1 MLYLLEAKNM
11 NNINLSVNGNT
22 LTING
27 QSQKLDPLM
36 MRLLDYFI
44 THQQSI
50 ISRQTLS
57 ETVWQRAH
65 ASDDAINRGISRLRK
80 ILGGG
85 RNDFIKTVPKQGY
98 LFALP
103 KESCATFEISPEAS
117 PTKESAI
124 VTTTSPTPSPTT
136 ELASLEMTTTITA
149 KSDSK
154 IEQLSV
160 YVKNKWSQW
169 MGKADTKIGALL

>member
-1 MLYLLEAKNM
+1 M
-11 NNINLSVNGNT
+11 NNMNLSVNGNI

-36 MRLLDYFI
+36 TRLLDYFI
-44 THQQSI
+44 THQESI

-57 ETVWQRAH
+57 KTVWQRNH

-80 ILGGG
+80 ILGRG

-103 KESCATFEISPEAS
+103 KEASLAVNELSMGEIHSTP
-117 PTKESAI
+117 AI
-124 VTTTSPTPSPTT
+124 TTTALQPTPQVTNI
-136 ELASLEMTTTITA
+136 AA
-149 KSDSK
+149 KSSTKSPSKKSPSK
-154 IEQLSV
+154 IEQLTAH
-160 YVKNKWSQW
+160 VKSIWFQWVGKSQS
-169 MGKADTKIGALL
+169 KVSAFF